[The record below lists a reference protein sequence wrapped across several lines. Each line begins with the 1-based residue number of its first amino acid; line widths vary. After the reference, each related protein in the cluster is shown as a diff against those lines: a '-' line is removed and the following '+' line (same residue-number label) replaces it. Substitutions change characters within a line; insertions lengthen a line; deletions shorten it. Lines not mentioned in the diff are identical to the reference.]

1 VETPELYAAHLRRH
15 GFTLREVIGT
25 GLSGHV
31 FRAEQISLQ
40 REVAIKFFDNP
51 SAQNNP
57 GLRTRFER
65 EGNLLAKVQHPN
77 VPFVITRGR
86 VPRDGG
92 LDVPYLVLEYV
103 RGTVLE
109 ELLEHHP
116 SVDSRKA
123 VNYVRQV
130 LDALACAHHQ
140 HVIHRDVK
148 PSNIIVADD
157 HCYLID
163 FSIGVDLDETGAFRA
178 TRTGG
183 RLGTYDYAAPEQQ
196 VNARHVDHRAD
207 LYSCGVLLLELL
219 TGQRQ
224 VRNINSAMTHVNRDL
239 REVVR
244 KACALECQDRYQSAG
259 EFERALRHFDE
270 LRLGHLLAP
279 GLAICTNLH
288 CSGAVWSEQGYYRG
302 PRFIEDC
309 EYEFCDNCGAELKRV
324 CDRCGARPTRKPYCG
339 NCGNQLYSLPPECE
353 QCGSYLRKV
362 DMGQDTRQFG
372 CEKCRKDRRREQIPF
387 SDDDIPF

>member
-1 VETPELYAAHLRRH
+1 METPERYIAHLRRH
-15 GFTLREVIGT
+15 GFELQEVIGT

-40 REVAIKFFDNP
+40 REVAIKFFDNRF
-51 SAQNNP
+51 AQNDR

-65 EGNLLAKVQHPN
+65 EANLLAKVQHPN

-86 VPRDGG
+86 VPRGGG
-92 LDVPYLVLEYV
+92 LDVPYLVLQYV

-109 ELLEHHP
+109 KLLEHHP
-116 SVDSRKA
+116 SIDSHKS
-123 VNYVRQV
+123 VNYVCQV

-140 HVIHRDVK
+140 RVIHRDVK
-148 PSNIIVADD
+148 PGNIIVADN

-163 FSIGVDLDETGAFRA
+163 FSIGIDLDEAGDLRA
-178 TRTGG
+178 TRTGEA
-183 RLGTYDYAAPEQQ
+183 LGTYDYAAPEQQ

-207 LYSCGVLLLELL
+207 LYSCGVILLELL

-224 VRNINSAMTHVNRDL
+224 IRHLDSAMTRINRDL

-244 KACALECQDRYQSAG
+244 KACASERQDRYQSAG
-259 EFERALRHFDE
+259 EFERALRRFDGI
-270 LRLGHLLAP
+270 RLGPLLTA
-279 GLAICTNLH
+279 GLAICTNLY
-288 CSGAVWSEQGYYRG
+288 CSGASWSENGYYRG
-302 PRFIEDC
+302 PRFIEEC
-309 EYEFCDNCGAELKRV
+309 EHEFCDDCGAELQRA
-324 CDRCGARPTRKPYCG
+324 CGLCGARPTRKPYCG
-339 NCGNQLYSLPPECE
+339 NCGNQLYSPPPECE
-353 QCGSYLRKV
+353 QCGSYLRKE

-372 CEKCRKDRRREQIPF
+372 CKKCREDRQRKQSSF